1 MVFIPFFV
9 VGAWLGIEGVKETT
23 LKVAEAHRAD
33 RIITSGV
40 YSIIRH
46 TQYVG
51 GLHAHVGVSFLLS
64 AWYSLLSTPLML
76 VLVYLISRKEEEE
89 LINEFGKDY
98 EEYKEKGADVGT
110 RTRM

>member
-1 MVFIPFFV
+1 
-9 VGAWLGIEGVKETT
+9 
-23 LKVAEAHRAD
+23 
-33 RIITSGV
+33 
-40 YSIIRH
+40 
-46 TQYVG
+46 
-51 GLHAHVGVSFLLS
+51 
-64 AWYSLLSTPLML
+64 ML